1 MTATSVLLISH
12 GTVDDLAELP
22 DFVKNIRRGA
32 PPPPELVAELRHR
45 YEAIGGSSPLTR
57 ITARVA
63 EKLSHELGLPV
74 KTSARLWRPYP
85 RDVLP
90 TLPAGTV
97 VVLALAQ
104 HSAKVYED
112 AVRAA
117 SREVTPSTTI
127 VAVPNWG
134 REPTL
139 LDAFAARI
147 RALVAPWSEADRA
160 ETALVLSAH
169 SLPKAIVDAGDP
181 YEREARAA
189 AEGVAERVRDLLPD
203 ARIAFQ
209 SQGLSSGPGGRPMPW
224 LGPDLPTTFDAIRA
238 DGRRR
243 VVVAPIG
250 FLADHVEILYDV
262 DIEAKALAAARGL
275 ELVRAPSLN
284 DGDDFVA
291 VLAMLVRRVLAE
303 GAPR

>member
-1 MTATSVLLISH
+1 MTEAAVLLITH
-12 GTVDDLAELP
+12 GTVDDLADLP
-22 DFVKNIRRGA
+22 EFVKNIRRGA

-45 YEAIGGSSPLTR
+45 YEAIGGSSPLSR

-63 EKLSHELGLPV
+63 AKLEASLGMPV
-74 KTSARLWRPYP
+74 RTCARLWKPLP
-85 RDVLP
+85 AEVLP
-90 TLPAGTV
+90 QLDAPKV

-117 SREVTPSTTI
+117 AREVAPTKTI

-134 REPTL
+134 REPAL

-147 RALVAPWSEADRA
+147 RAVVGAWDAAARA

-189 AEGVAERVRDLLPD
+189 AEGVAERVRELVPD

-209 SQGLSSGPGGRPMPW
+209 SQGLSSGPGGRPIAW
-224 LGPDLPTTFDAIRA
+224 LGPDLPSTFDAIAR

-262 DIEAKALAAARGL
+262 DVEAKALAAARGL
-275 ELVRAPSLN
+275 ELSRTPSLD

-291 VLAMLVRRVLAE
+291 LLAALVRRTLGG
-303 GAPR
+303 GA